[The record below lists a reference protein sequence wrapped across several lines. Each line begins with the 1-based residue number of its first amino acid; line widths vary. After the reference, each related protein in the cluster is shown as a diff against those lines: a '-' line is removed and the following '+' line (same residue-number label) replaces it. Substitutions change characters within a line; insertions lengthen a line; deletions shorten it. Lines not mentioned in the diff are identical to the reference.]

1 MKRLPELDRLGQS
14 AYGDKVMGRVPENLC
29 VQLLN
34 GYEVERAA
42 KQERRKVLCEL
53 LSARREKEQS
63 VDEWLNMMQ
72 DYAQLEEV
80 DRPTLVRLIQTQGKI
95 SVQGQICQR
104 TKDFRLP
111 AAGYKTAGDGA
122 GAFGSRKRLYADQP
136 CAGSRPGGVLVLCTE
151 QSGTE

>member
-1 MKRLPELDRLGQS
+1 MKRLPELDRLVQS

-72 DYAQLEEV
+72 EV
-80 DRPTLVRLIQTQGKI
+80 DRPTLVRLFQTQGKI
-95 SVQGQICQR
+95 SVQG
-104 TKDFRLP
+104 
-111 AAGYKTAGDGA
+111 
-122 GAFGSRKRLYADQP
+122 
-136 CAGSRPGGVLVLCTE
+136 
-151 QSGTE
+151 

>member
-1 MKRLPELDRLGQS
+1 MKRLPELDRLVQS

-80 DRPTLVRLIQTQGKI
+80 DRPTLGRLIQTQGKI
-95 SVQGQICQR
+95 SVQG
-104 TKDFRLP
+104 
-111 AAGYKTAGDGA
+111 
-122 GAFGSRKRLYADQP
+122 
-136 CAGSRPGGVLVLCTE
+136 
-151 QSGTE
+151 

>member
-1 MKRLPELDRLGQS
+1 MKRLPELDRLVQS

-80 DRPTLVRLIQTQGKI
+80 DRPIQTQGKI

-104 TKDFRLP
+104 TKDFRL
-111 AAGYKTAGDGA
+111 
-122 GAFGSRKRLYADQP
+122 
-136 CAGSRPGGVLVLCTE
+136 CAHWLPQGPGGKMPFADC
-151 QSGTE
+151 

>member
-1 MKRLPELDRLGQS
+1 MKRLPELDRLVQS
-14 AYGDKVMGRVPENLC
+14 AYEDTVMGRVPENLC

-63 VDEWLNMMQ
+63 VDEWPNMMQ

-104 TKDFRLP
+104 TKDFRL
-111 AAGYKTAGDGA
+111 
-122 GAFGSRKRLYADQP
+122 
-136 CAGSRPGGVLVLCTE
+136 CAHWLPQGPGGKSLRLDHSPGQKHFE
-151 QSGTE
+151 G

>member
-1 MKRLPELDRLGQS
+1 MKRLPELDRLVQS

-42 KQERRKVLCEL
+42 KHERRKVLCEL

-95 SVQGQICQR
+95 SVQG
-104 TKDFRLP
+104 
-111 AAGYKTAGDGA
+111 
-122 GAFGSRKRLYADQP
+122 
-136 CAGSRPGGVLVLCTE
+136 
-151 QSGTE
+151 

>member
-1 MKRLPELDRLGQS
+1 MKRLPELDRLVQS

-104 TKDFRLP
+104 TKDFRLCAHWLP
-111 AAGYKTAGDGA
+111 QGPGGKCHLLIAEDTRWIIEKFMPLRCVG
-122 GAFGSRKRLYADQP
+122 GSR
-136 CAGSRPGGVLVLCTE
+136 
-151 QSGTE
+151 

>member
-1 MKRLPELDRLGQS
+1 MKRLPELDRLVQS

-104 TKDFRLP
+104 TKDFRL
-111 AAGYKTAGDGA
+111 
-122 GAFGSRKRLYADQP
+122 
-136 CAGSRPGGVLVLCTE
+136 CAHWLPQGPGGKMPFADR
-151 QSGTE
+151 

>member
-1 MKRLPELDRLGQS
+1 
-14 AYGDKVMGRVPENLC
+14 MGRVPENLC

-80 DRPTLVRLIQTQGKI
+80 DRPTLVRLIQAQGKI
-95 SVQGQICQR
+95 SVQGQIYQR
-104 TKDFRLP
+104 TKDFRL
-111 AAGYKTAGDGA
+111 
-122 GAFGSRKRLYADQP
+122 
-136 CAGSRPGGVLVLCTE
+136 CAHWLPQGPGGKSLRLDHSPGQKHFE
-151 QSGTE
+151 G

>member
-1 MKRLPELDRLGQS
+1 MKRLPELDRLVQS

-80 DRPTLVRLIQTQGKI
+80 DRPTLVRLIQTQGKN
-95 SVQGQICQR
+95 QR
-104 TKDFRLP
+104 
-111 AAGYKTAGDGA
+111 
-122 GAFGSRKRLYADQP
+122 
-136 CAGSRPGGVLVLCTE
+136 SRPNLPKDKGFSPMCPLAAARTRRKNAIC
-151 QSGTE
+151 

>member
-1 MKRLPELDRLGQS
+1 MKRLPELDRLVQS
-14 AYGDKVMGRVPENLC
+14 AYGDKVMGTRPGKAMC

-104 TKDFRLP
+104 TKDFRL
-111 AAGYKTAGDGA
+111 
-122 GAFGSRKRLYADQP
+122 
-136 CAGSRPGGVLVLCTE
+136 CAHWLPQGPGGKMPFC
-151 QSGTE
+151 

>member
-1 MKRLPELDRLGQS
+1 MKRLPELDRLVQS

-95 SVQGQICQR
+95 SVQCQR
-104 TKDFRLP
+104 TKDFRL
-111 AAGYKTAGDGA
+111 
-122 GAFGSRKRLYADQP
+122 
-136 CAGSRPGGVLVLCTE
+136 CAHWLPQGPGGKMPFADC
-151 QSGTE
+151 

>member
-1 MKRLPELDRLGQS
+1 MMEAMGPEFCRPPVLWSKGNVKRLPELDRLVQS

-104 TKDFRLP
+104 TKDFRL
-111 AAGYKTAGDGA
+111 
-122 GAFGSRKRLYADQP
+122 
-136 CAGSRPGGVLVLCTE
+136 CAHWLPQGPGGKMPFADC
-151 QSGTE
+151 

>member
-1 MKRLPELDRLGQS
+1 MKRLPELDRLVQS

-104 TKDFRLP
+104 TKDVRL
-111 AAGYKTAGDGA
+111 
-122 GAFGSRKRLYADQP
+122 
-136 CAGSRPGGVLVLCTE
+136 CAHWLPQGPGGKMPFADC
-151 QSGTE
+151 